1 MPHKHTQAI
10 SDTLTQYADRTET
23 ARIAAWEVA
32 EAVDIASARGMFKR
46 KQRFDIRTK
55 NGKLVS
61 LNALTAVA
69 DGGDPGK
76 VEWMKC
82 NVHEM

>member
-1 MPHKHTQAI
+1 
-10 SDTLTQYADRTET
+10 
-23 ARIAAWEVA
+23 
-32 EAVDIASARGMFKR
+32 MFKR